1 MRSPLLIYVILVKA
15 VIVGLIVDEVYT
27 LRPETWQRQLVK
39 FNELEMRL
47 DRWFHDLP
55 GHLQFDMAGTSE
67 AATPHIL
74 TLHFQYWSAVILL
87 HRKL

>member
-1 MRSPLLIYVILVKA
+1 M
-15 VIVGLIVDEVYT
+15 IVDEVYT
-27 LRPETWQRQLVK
+27 LRPESWQRQLIK
-39 FNELEMRL
+39 FNDLEMRL
-47 DRWFHDLP
+47 DRWYNDLP
-55 GHLQFDMAGTSE
+55 AHLQFDVQAAAE